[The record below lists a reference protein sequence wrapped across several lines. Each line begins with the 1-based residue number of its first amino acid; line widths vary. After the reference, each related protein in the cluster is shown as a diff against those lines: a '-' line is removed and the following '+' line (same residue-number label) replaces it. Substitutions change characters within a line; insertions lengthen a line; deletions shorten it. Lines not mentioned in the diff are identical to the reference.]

1 MHIKM
6 NVSKKTKTIDF
17 KVQQDKTYNDI
28 GKQRVNISA
37 LSTRN
42 VSKYKLL
49 RNEDVLPEDVVG
61 EL

>member
-1 MHIKM
+1 M
-6 NVSKKTKTIDF
+6 NVSKKTKAIDF

-28 GKQRVNISA
+28 AKQRVNISA